1 MKGGITPLVKSAH
14 LAEAFHMSFEIHH
27 GGNSLNNVANLH
39 VIMAI
44 KNCEM
49 FEVLLP
55 AGAQKYGLAQDI
67 EVDAQGMVHA
77 FEGPGLGAAI
87 DFDLIARRKTAIL
100 S

>member
-1 MKGGITPLVKSAH
+1 
-14 LAEAFHMSFEIHH
+14 
-27 GGNSLNNVANLH
+27 

-67 EVDAQGMVHA
+67 DVDPQGLVHA
-77 FEGPGLGAAI
+77 LEGPGLGAAI
-87 DFDLIARRKTAIL
+87 DFDLIDRRKTAIL

>member
-1 MKGGITPLVKSAH
+1 M
-14 LAEAFHMSFEIHH
+14 
-27 GGNSLNNVANLH
+27 ANLH

-77 FEGPGLGAAI
+77 CEAPGLGAAI
-87 DFDLIARRKTAIL
+87 DFDLISRRKTAIL